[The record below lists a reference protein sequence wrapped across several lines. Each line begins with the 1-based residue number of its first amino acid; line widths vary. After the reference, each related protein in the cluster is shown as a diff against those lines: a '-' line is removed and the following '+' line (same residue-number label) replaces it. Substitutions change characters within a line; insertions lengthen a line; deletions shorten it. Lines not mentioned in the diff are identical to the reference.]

1 MRKERELDGTPLKD
15 FEDPRRTAS
24 VRITVLARLLR
35 ARFDEMVADLGVT
48 RSQWGALVAVAQD
61 EGIAQRGIAQKL
73 EISDASAGRIVDR
86 LVAENLVERRRQEQ
100 DRRVQAIHMT
110 KAGHD
115 ITRELDRI
123 AARAEEAAWRDFD
136 LDEMTTMIALLDR
149 LHANLAPPVEGET
162 KG

>member
-1 MRKERELDGTPLKD
+1 MRKERELDGTPLRD

-48 RSQWGALVAVAQD
+48 RSQWGALVVVAQE

-100 DRRVQAIHMT
+100 DGRVQAIHMT
-110 KAGHD
+110 EAGRG

-123 AARAEEAAWRDFD
+123 AAHAEEAAWQGFNA
-136 LDEMTTMIALLDR
+136 DEMATMNALLGR
-149 LHANLAPPVEGET
+149 LHANLGSPVETDG
-162 KG
+162 